1 MIGQGKLTRAL
12 IGQDSNPGPEPEDHM
27 EKSWL
32 VDKGGMVSRLPKQ
45 CHAIGNYTEHASRG
59 ERFKMLFIAGTTSR
73 GIVGVNHGAAVE
85 LENICEEVESSLI
98 TVNLLSAV
106 AV

>member
-1 MIGQGKLTRAL
+1 MKLTRAL

-32 VDKGGMVSRLPKQ
+32 VDKGGVLARLPKQ
-45 CHAIGNYTEHASRG
+45 CHAIGNYSHE
-59 ERFKMLFIAGTTSR
+59 ERDLKVIIFSGTTSR

-85 LENICEEVESSLI
+85 LENICEEVE
-98 TVNLLSAV
+98 A
-106 AV
+106 